1 MDTFIHAFDQP
12 KLNQE
17 DINHLNRSIKAMKLK
32 KIPGPSGF
40 IAEFYQIF
48 KEELVPPPL
57 NLP

>member
-1 MDTFIHAFDQP
+1 
-12 KLNQE
+12 
-17 DINHLNRSIKAMKLK
+17 MKLK

-57 NLP
+57 KLP